1 MRYGLA
7 GGGTGGHTYPAVAV
21 AERLRERPD
30 AELIYYGTPDG
41 PERTVAEAE
50 GFAFRPVRAS
60 PIRSRSPVR
69 IARGL
74 LNLTRGAREARRY
87 LARDAPGAVFATGG
101 YAAAPVGRA
110 AKREGIPL
118 LLFLPDVRPGWAI
131 RSMHGQAQAVACSVP
146 DSLSYLPADRSVV
159 TGYPTRRQFRTA
171 SREAGA
177 RSFGLDPGRMTLLVT
192 GGSLGAHHINLVIAR
207 SLRTLLEQAQIIHIA
222 GRTEETW
229 LVRERERL
237 PGWLRDRY
245 ALRAYTEEMAL
256 AMAAADLAVTRA
268 GASTLGELPA
278 AGLPAIVIPGEFS
291 DQHENASYLE
301 RHGAA
306 LTLSGDDVEHL
317 PAEILRLIDNDA
329 ARERMALA
337 MRELDRPDAA
347 EQLAQ
352 MLEGLAA

>member
-21 AERLRERPD
+21 AERLRDRAD
-30 AELIYYGTPDG
+30 VELVYYGTPNG
-41 PERTVAEAE
+41 PERAVAEAE
-50 GFAFRPVRAS
+50 GFAFRPVPAS
-60 PIRSRSPVR
+60 PLRSRSPTRV
-69 IARGL
+69 ARGVINL
-74 LNLTRGAREARRY
+74 LRGSREARRW

-101 YAAAPVGRA
+101 YAAAPIGRA
-110 AKREGIPL
+110 ARREGIPL

-131 RSMHGQAQAVACSVP
+131 RSMRGQAQAVACSVP
-146 DSLSYLPADRSVV
+146 DSLRYLPADRSVV

-171 SREAGA
+171 SRAAGA
-177 RSFGLDPGRMTLLVT
+177 RHFGLDPARLTLLVT

-207 SLRTLLEQAQIIHIA
+207 SLQLLLERAQIIHIA
-222 GRTEETW
+222 GRTEEAWLARERKRLPTW
-229 LVRERERL
+229 LQE
-237 PGWLRDRY
+237 RY
-245 ALRAYTEEMAL
+245 ALHAYTEEMAL

-291 DQHENASYLE
+291 DQRDNANYLE

-306 LTLSGDDVEHL
+306 LTLSGDNVEDL
-317 PAEILRLIDNDA
+317 PNEILRLIENDA

-347 EQLAQ
+347 EQLAR

>member
-1 MRYGLA
+1 MKYGLA

-30 AELIYYGTPDG
+30 VELVYYGTPHG
-41 PERTVAEAE
+41 PERAVAAAE
-50 GFAFRPVRAS
+50 GFEFRTVHAS
-60 PIRSRSPVR
+60 PLRSRSPVR
-69 IARGL
+69 VARGL
-74 LNLTRGAREARRY
+74 INLARGSREARRW

-101 YAAAPVGRA
+101 YAAAPIGRA
-110 AKREGIPL
+110 AHREGIPL

-131 RSMHGQAQAVACSVP
+131 RSMRGRAQAVACSVP

-159 TGYPTRRQFRTA
+159 TGYPTRQQFRTA

-177 RSFGLDPGRMTLLVT
+177 RSFGLDPARMTLLVT
-192 GGSLGAHHINLVIAR
+192 GGSLGARHINLVIAR
-207 SLRTLLEQAQIIHIA
+207 SLPALLERAQLIHIA
-222 GRTEETW
+222 GRAEEPS
-229 LVRERERL
+229 LARERERL
-237 PGWLRDRY
+237 PGWLRERY
-245 ALRAYTEEMAL
+245 ALHAYTDEMAM

-291 DQHENASYLE
+291 DQRDNASYLE

-306 LTLSGDDVEHL
+306 ITLSGDEVEHL
-317 PAEILRLIDNDA
+317 PGEILRLLENDA
-329 ARERMALA
+329 VRERMALA

-347 EQLAQ
+347 EQLAR

>member
-1 MRYGLA
+1 MKYGLA

-21 AERLRERPD
+21 AERLREQPGV
-30 AELIYYGTPDG
+30 ELIYYGTPHG
-41 PERTVAEAE
+41 PERAVAEAE

-60 PIRSRSPVR
+60 PLRSRSPLRV
-69 IARGL
+69 ARGA
-74 LNLTRGAREARRY
+74 LNLVRGSREARRW
-87 LARDAPGAVFATGG
+87 LAQDAPGAVFATGG

-110 AKREGIPL
+110 ARRQGIPL

-131 RSMHGQAQAVACSVP
+131 RSMRGQAQAVACSVP
-146 DSLSYLPADRSVV
+146 DSLPYLPADRSVV

-171 SREAGA
+171 EREPGA
-177 RSFGLDPGRMTLLVT
+177 RHFGLDPARPTLLVT

-207 SLRTLLEQAQIIHIA
+207 SLDALLEETQIIHIA
-222 GRTEETW
+222 GRAEAEW
-229 LVRERERL
+229 LAAERERL
-237 PGWLRDRY
+237 PAALRERY
-245 ALRAYTEEMAL
+245 ALRAYTDEMAL
-256 AMAAADLAVTRA
+256 AMAASDLAVTRA

-291 DQHENASYLE
+291 DQHDNASYLE

-306 LTLSGDDVEHL
+306 LTLSGDQVERL
-317 PAEILRLIDNDA
+317 PGEILRLIENDG

-347 EQLAQ
+347 AQLAT